1 MVVHLAVYARLNEFG
16 FLETPYRKVV
26 KGKVTNEVVYLNALD
41 ESKYNIAHAE
51 VKYDQKTG
59 EILEKEVEARVM
71 SQPGLV
77 EKDEVNFMD
86 MTPNQAYSVATS
98 MIPFLD
104 HDDATRALMGSNMQ
118 KQGVPCILPEA
129 PLVGTGMEDRAARGC
144 RPNGVLCENDGTVD
158 YVDASKIIIKRRD

>member
-1 MVVHLAVYARLNEFG
+1 
-16 FLETPYRKVV
+16 
-26 KGKVTNEVVYLNALD
+26 
-41 ESKYNIAHAE
+41 
-51 VKYDQKTG
+51 
-59 EILEKEVEARVM
+59 M

-77 EKDEVNFMD
+77 AKKDVHFMD

-129 PLVGTGMEDRAARGC
+129 PLVGTGMEDRAARDVG
-144 RPNGVLCENDGTVD
+144 RLIICENDGTAEF
-158 YVDASKIIIKRRD
+158 VDASKIIIKEEGKKKRTYNLATFLRSNALTAMHHRPSVNVGDKVKKRRCFGG